1 MAGAEVEA
9 LKEPKMGAAVDDFGL
24 ELPVGIEAG
33 AAARRAVMEHAS
45 GLPDVLQADILLL
58 VTELV
63 TNAVRHGGAGPG
75 TPLRLECRQAGNR
88 LRFLVTDPGTALL
101 SNGGPPVRPAGSTNG
116 DASGWGLFFV
126 EQIAERWGV
135 LAAPPG
141 TCVWFDV
148 AVAA

>member
-1 MAGAEVEA
+1 MDPAI
-9 LKEPKMGAAVDDFGL
+9 DDFGL
-24 ELPVGIEAG
+24 ELPGGIEAG
-33 AAARRAVMEHAS
+33 AAARRAVMEHMD

-63 TNAVRHGGAGPG
+63 TNAVRHSGAGP
-75 TPLRLECRQAGNR
+75 TAVRLECRHTGNR
-88 LRFLVTDPGTALL
+88 LRFLVTDSGTKLL

-126 EQIAERWGV
+126 EELAERWGV
-135 LAAPPG
+135 LAAPAG

>member
-1 MAGAEVEA
+1 MISSI
-9 LKEPKMGAAVDDFGL
+9 DDFSL
-24 ELPVGIEAG
+24 ELPGGVEAG
-33 AAARRAVMEHAS
+33 STARQAVVEHLT
-45 GLPDVLQADILLL
+45 GLADGVQADVLLL

-75 TPLRLECRQAGNR
+75 TPLRLECRRTGER
-88 LRFLVTDPGTALL
+88 LRFLVTDPGTKLL
-101 SNGGPPVRPAGSTNG
+101 SNGGPPVHPAGSTNG

-135 LAAPPG
+135 LAAPRG

-148 AVAA
+148 AAQ